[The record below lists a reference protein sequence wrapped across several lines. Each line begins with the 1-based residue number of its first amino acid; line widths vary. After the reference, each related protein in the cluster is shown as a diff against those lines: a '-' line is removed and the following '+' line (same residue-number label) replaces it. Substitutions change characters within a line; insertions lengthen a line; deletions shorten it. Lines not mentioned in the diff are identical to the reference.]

1 MNCNDFIQIL
11 DAGLEGDP
19 PPAEWSEHAAT
30 CPRCAL
36 VLRLER
42 TLRSAPRWAE
52 NPRLSARSRAAIVS
66 VAGATPMFWRHVA
79 AMAEEAAVSA
89 LVGAG
94 MVAMAIYAGPS
105 LWNGAV
111 PEPVR
116 LAVSP
121 YLQPLFSGL
130 GTVGAAFEP
139 LLHQG
144 WGVALISL
152 TGFVVLFAAA
162 LSTRALSLRP
172 AR

>member
-11 DAGLEGDP
+11 DAGPDGAP
-19 PPAEWSEHAAT
+19 PPAEWHGHAAT

-36 VLRLER
+36 ALRLER

-52 NPRLSARSRAAIVS
+52 HPRLPARSRAAIVS
-66 VAGATPMFWRHVA
+66 KVGATPIFWSHMA

-89 LVGAG
+89 LVGAA
-94 MVAMAIYAGPS
+94 MVAMAVYAGPS
-105 LWNGAV
+105 LWTGAV

-116 LAVSP
+116 LALSP
-121 YLQPLFSGL
+121 YLQPLLRGIL
-130 GTVGAAFEP
+130 TVGAAFEP

-152 TGFVVLFAAA
+152 TGFLVLFAAA

-172 AR
+172 AG